1 MGLNA
6 IYQASTQTTGAGVGL
21 GGVPA
26 IEDTPVTTPAST
38 NAPGPQQY
46 TLSVGL
52 NQLMMPPN
60 TYAFSRVQLLPQT
73 SGASTNAKSFTD
85 SAGTHVALPGWTAG
99 SVTVPAVPGGSIY
112 IVSASVETITAAFS

>member
-1 MGLNA
+1 MGNNA
-6 IYQASTQTTGAGVGL
+6 VYQATTQLLGQGLGA

-26 IEDTPVTTPAST
+26 LEDTPSSTPAST

-46 TLSVGL
+46 TLQAGL

-60 TYAFSRVQLLPQT
+60 SYAFSRAQLLPQT
-73 SGASTNAKSFTD
+73 TGASTNAKSFTD
-85 SAGTHVALPGWTAG
+85 SAGTHTALSGWTAG

-112 IVSASVETITAAFS
+112 IVSAGTETLNAAFS